1 MTLASML
8 PYMTKENLQ
17 LLLKI
22 LKKGRLFWVIWCAH
36 YNYKSLDMKEA
47 RVSKSETDDGMMEAE
62 LGMKGFE
69 DEESGLSQGVQGAS
83 RTWKRQE
90 GEFFSEVSTRN
101 TALPIP

>member
-36 YNYKSLDMKEA
+36 YNYKNLDMKEA

-62 LGMKGFE
+62 LGKK
-69 DEESGLSQGVQGAS
+69 A
-83 RTWKRQE
+83 
-90 GEFFSEVSTRN
+90 
-101 TALPIP
+101 A